1 MTMHHRWLIGAALGA
16 VLAAGLPVRADA
28 GAATQAVRREIVR
41 RAELVAAERAA
52 LLAAE
57 QQAARQTAVR
67 AAQQQAARQA
77 ALRAALARDA
87 RRDAV
92 TKAIPLN
99 AERRVFRY
107 TSKAQAAREVRS
119 GVAAGSHMTARAGAG
134 RPPLATTAQRQYG
147 LPKAPQVRMSIL
159 LKPGMPVRHNKALAG
174 EAGRGELTAP
184 VVIRKEA
191 IEKVVPLH

>member
-1 MTMHHRWLIGAALGA
+1 MSMYHRWVIGAALAA

-41 RAELVAAERAA
+41 RAELAAAERAA

-57 QQAARQTAVR
+57 QQAARQAT
-67 AAQQQAARQA
+67 
-77 ALRAALARDA
+77 LRAALARDA
-87 RRDAV
+87 RRDAA
-92 TKAIPLN
+92 TQAIPLG

-107 TSKAQAAREVRS
+107 TSKVQAAREVRS

-159 LKPGMPVRHNKALAG
+159 LQPGTPVRHNKALAG

-191 IEKVVPLH
+191 IEKVVPLR